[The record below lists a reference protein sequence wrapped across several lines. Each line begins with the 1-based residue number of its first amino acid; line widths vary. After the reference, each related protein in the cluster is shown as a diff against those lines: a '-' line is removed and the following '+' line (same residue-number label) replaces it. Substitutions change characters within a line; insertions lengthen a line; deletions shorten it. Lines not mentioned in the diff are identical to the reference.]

1 MKKSIL
7 KFAAWALGGL
17 ICLALVVAGLFY
29 ARLSQGPIS
38 AGFLNGKIE
47 QAISNQFPE
56 IQAKLGEAQFT
67 LRGASG
73 LPVISF
79 RNVALNDAKGNLVAS
94 APEAAI
100 GLSFSDL
107 LIGRIRAKSLD
118 LVGPSISAR
127 RNSDGSFV
135 LGFNAPHATAGVA
148 EPQASEQPP
157 QPTAEQASGAA
168 LLNLLDSHDDAN
180 SISSLNDIRVS
191 NAVLHF
197 YDDGNAATWFAPKID
212 LSFQK
217 KPYGFVVL
225 GSGDIASTDKPW
237 HAELSATYRHDDA
250 RFEMSATLDNVIP
263 ASAARKIY
271 ALSQFAA
278 LSTPLSGH
286 ADLTIDA
293 TGRLVSATGE
303 FRAAAGQV
311 KLPQYFA
318 DPIAI
323 DEGLVRVSYEPQTD
337 SFVIA
342 NSSLVAGGR
351 TVALS
356 GSVTPER
363 NADGKLSALAIKIET
378 SATPTDTKTDIGPTD
393 LVDHITFSGRAGID
407 KARLDIDDLV
417 VLSGNNGLRMR
428 GNVVGGER
436 SPAIHLAG
444 RLRDVNTNLLH
455 VLWPPFVAPPQR
467 AWIFDN
473 VVAGTVPE
481 GSFQINYEE
490 NQLAEANDNRKNPDG
505 SIDFRFMMTDVTTHY
520 FRSLP
525 DLVGASGLAHLQ
537 DNTFQLDIDKGA
549 ATLPSGDVIKLNSGT
564 FSAKDIRQRELI
576 GQFRLDLQASIS
588 AMLTVA
594 GNPDLK
600 MLNADSLSTMPKAT
614 GDGHFKIDLQ
624 MPLVKDPPKERVVVK
639 TSVELSNVAIAGIAP
654 GVDLSDGK
662 LKLDF
667 NQENITVSGPAKING
682 QPGQISWSKPRD
694 SSNASARIVATLDD
708 KSREKLGLQLQ
719 DYLTGPV
726 EVDAAISRDQSGNT
740 NFEVKADL
748 SKATMQINTLSWL
761 RPPTAGTSATFKVVS
776 SDSGRSVQNF
786 KLDGDGLHVRG
797 GFETSKDGKLKLVDM
812 SEIKLDEDSVF
823 SARAIPG
830 DGTTDL
836 TISGT
841 LLDARPYIKA
851 ILSSPPKTAGTT
863 GAAANGTPTQDFTL
877 RAHFDKVTAN
887 RGELLNNVTA
897 NLRARGGRI
906 AEANIQ
912 GTFVNGKLV
921 TASIVPLAKGRQMNL
936 KSADAGSTLRAANLY
951 SKVSGGQLEF
961 SALIGNEEGS
971 PLRDGNLTVRDFQVR
986 NEATLAEVDKRGKSA
1001 QPGPRADAVSFATLY
1016 LPFTADEQFLRFNG
1030 GTVRGPTLCA
1040 TADGAVRKSDNAID
1054 ISGTVVPACG
1064 LSRIFNNVPLLG
1076 DILNGGNY
1084 NEGIFGLTY
1093 AMTGTFADPKV
1104 QMNPLSVLAP
1114 GMFRR
1119 LFDFNPKPLG
1129 Q

>member
-1 MKKSIL
+1 MKNSIL
-7 KFAAWALGGL
+7 KFAAWALGGFV
-17 ICLALVVAGLFY
+17 CLALVAAGLLY
-29 ARLSQGPIS
+29 VRLLQGPVS
-38 AGFLNGKIE
+38 AGFLNAPIE
-47 QAISNQFPE
+47 QAISKQFPDV
-56 IQAKLGEAQFT
+56 QAKLGEAQFT
-67 LRGASG
+67 LKGASG
-73 LPVISF
+73 LPIVSF
-79 RNVALNDAKGNLVAS
+79 RNVVLNDAKGNLVAS

-100 GLSFSDL
+100 SLSLSDL

-127 RNSDGSFV
+127 RNSDGSLV
-135 LGFNAPHATAGVA
+135 LGFNAPEESSSTTAA
-148 EPQASEQPP
+148 QPNDQLP
-157 QPTAEQASGAA
+157 PPVTEQASGAA
-168 LLNLLDSHDDAN
+168 LLNLLDSHDDTN

-197 YDDGNAATWFAPKID
+197 YDDGNAATWFAPQID
-212 LSFQK
+212 LSFEK

-250 RFEMSATLDNVIP
+250 RFDVSATLDNVIP
-263 ASAARKIY
+263 ASAARKVY

-278 LSTPLSGH
+278 LTTPLSGH

-293 TGRLVSATGE
+293 AGRLVAATGE
-303 FRAAAGQV
+303 FRAAKGQV
-311 KLPQYFA
+311 KLPEYFA

-323 DEGLVRVSYEPQTD
+323 DEGLVRVSYVPQTE

-342 NSSLVAGGR
+342 NSTMVVGARPVA
-351 TVALS
+351 VS

-363 NADGKLSALAIKIET
+363 NPDGTLSALAIKLET
-378 SATPTDTKTDIGPTD
+378 SATPSASDTNQTSPD
-393 LVDHITFSGRAGID
+393 LIDHISFSGHAAID

-428 GNVVGGER
+428 GSVAGGER

-444 RLRDVNTNLLH
+444 RLRDVNTKLLQ
-455 VLWPPFVAPPQR
+455 VLWPPIIAPR
-467 AWIFDN
+467 SRTWIFDN
-473 VVAGTVPE
+473 VVAGNIPE

-490 NQLAEANDNRKNPDG
+490 NQLAEANDNKRNPDG
-505 SIDFRFMMTDVTTHY
+505 SIDFQFMLSDVTTHY

-525 DLVGASGLAHLQ
+525 DLVGASGQAHLL
-537 DNTFQLDIDKGA
+537 DNTFKLDIDKGA
-549 ATLPSGDVIKLNSGT
+549 ATLASGDTIKLNSGS
-564 FSAKDIRQRELI
+564 FIANDIHQTELI
-576 GQFRLDLQASIS
+576 GQFHLDLEAPIS
-588 AMLTVA
+588 AMITVA
-594 GNPDLK
+594 ENPDLK
-600 MLNADSLSTMPKAT
+600 MLNTDTLSTMPKAT
-614 GDGHFKIDLQ
+614 GTGHFKIDLE
-624 MPLVKDPPKERVVVK
+624 MPLVKDPPKDRVVVK
-639 TSVELSNVAIAGIAP
+639 TAVELSDVAIAGIAP
-654 GVDLSDGK
+654 GVDLTDGK
-662 LKLDF
+662 FKLDF

-694 SSNASARIVATLDD
+694 SNAATARVVATLDD
-708 KSREKLGLQLQ
+708 KSREKLGLQLK
-719 DYLTGPV
+719 DYLIGPV
-726 EVDAAISRDQSGNT
+726 EVDATVTKTQSGNAT
-740 NFEVKADL
+740 FDVKADL
-748 SKATMQINTLSWL
+748 SKATLQLKTLSWL
-761 RPPTAGTSATFKVVS
+761 RPPTPGTLATFKVVS
-776 SDSGRSVQNF
+776 SDEGRSVQDF
-786 KLDGDGLHVRG
+786 KLDGQGLHVRG
-797 GFETSKDGKLKLVDM
+797 AFETGKDGKLKLVNM
-812 SEIKLDEDSVF
+812 SEIKLDEDNVF

-836 TISGT
+836 TITGT
-841 LLDARPYIKA
+841 LMDARPYIKT
-851 ILSSPPKTAGTT
+851 ILSSPPKTAG
-863 GAAANGTPTQDFTL
+863 AADNANPTQDFTL

-912 GTFVNGKLV
+912 GTFVNGKQV
-921 TASIVPLAKGRQMNL
+921 TATIVPLAKGRQMNL
-936 KSADAGSTLRAANLY
+936 KSTDAGSTLRAANLY

-971 PLRDGNLTVRDFQVR
+971 PMRDGNLTVRDFQVR

-1001 QPGPRADAVSFATLY
+1001 QTGPRSDAVSFATLY
-1016 LPFTADEQFLRFNG
+1016 LPFTTDDQFLRFNG

-1040 TADGAVRKSDNAID
+1040 TADGVVRKSDNAID

-1129 Q
+1129 P